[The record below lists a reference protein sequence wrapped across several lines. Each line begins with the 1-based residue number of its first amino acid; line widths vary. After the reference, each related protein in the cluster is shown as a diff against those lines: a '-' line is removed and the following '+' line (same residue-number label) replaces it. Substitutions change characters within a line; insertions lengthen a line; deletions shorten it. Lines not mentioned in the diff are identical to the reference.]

1 MLIKRILARLADRE
15 QDWSMNRSGHWR
27 SRLTGTML
35 GQLQLATYAAV
46 LLGFTGATSTG
57 LLLSERSRL
66 RVSEAELLAA
76 SASLAD
82 RLENQHDQGDQ
93 SETLIVQQLRDHS
106 SVRTNLWLEQ
116 PDGQVITPRRAHRPI
131 PADLLKAAVS
141 ANPLRKRGQSHL
153 IVLQEREYLTL
164 LDRRLPSGDLLWS
177 STEISGLGSAQG
189 EFLAWMILIW
199 GSSLSASLLLVSLLV
214 KRITKP
220 LQELSNRSAELT
232 AEGLQTA
239 ALPVPKG
246 PQELSQLTRT
256 YNALTERLAQSWSQ
270 QRQFVSAVSHELQA
284 PLTVVSGSLKRVI
297 RKAPELEAQLVQ
309 RLHDAEEETIGMQ
322 QLLNDLLDLSRS
334 DSGRLQVKQEPV
346 DLHPLLDEVVRAQG
360 TVLDRELSLEL
371 PADGISTTALGDEAR
386 LRQVLLNLIENA
398 HKYSPPEQPIQL
410 RLRSGLNTLML
421 EVEDRGIG
429 IPLQDQAYV
438 FDRFH
443 RGANTTGQSGSGVGL
458 SVVKLL
464 LEAMGGSIKVRSEPG
479 MGSCF
484 RIQLRRAP

>member
-1 MLIKRILARLADRE
+1 MPVNK
-15 QDWSMNRSGHWR
+15 QDELMNRSGTWR
-27 SRLTGTML
+27 SRLMATML
-35 GQLQLATYAAV
+35 GQLQLATYTAV
-46 LLGFTGATSTG
+46 MLGFTGATSTG
-57 LLLSERSRL
+57 LWLSERSRL
-66 RVSEAELLAA
+66 SVGQDRLV
-76 SASLAD
+76 SASESLAV
-82 RLENQHDQGDQ
+82 RLKEEGHPNKNEQVILQELQ
-93 SETLIVQQLRDHS
+93 EHS
-106 SVRTNLWLEQ
+106 SGRTKLWLEK
-116 PDGQVITPRRAHRPI
+116 PDGKLLTPRRDHLPM
-131 PADLLKAAVS
+131 PDGLLKAAMA
-141 ANPLRKRGQSHL
+141 ANPQRNPGQSHL
-153 IVLQEREYLTL
+153 ISLQERDYLTML
-164 LDRRLPSGDLLWS
+164 NRRLESGDELWS
-177 STEISGLGSAQG
+177 STEISRLGAAQN

-199 GSSLSASLLLVSLLV
+199 GGSLGASLLLVSLLV
-214 KRITKP
+214 RKITRP
-220 LQELSNRSAELT
+220 LQELSKRSAELT

-239 ALPVPKG
+239 ALPVPRG
-246 PQELSQLTRT
+246 PEELSQLTRT

-284 PLTVVSGSLKRVI
+284 PLTLVSGSLKRVI

-309 RLHDAEEETIGMQ
+309 RLQDAEDETVGMQ

-346 DLHPLLDEVVRAQG
+346 DLRPLLEEVVRAQG
-360 TVLDRELSLEL
+360 AALDRELPLEL
-371 PADGISTTALGDEAR
+371 PSEGHSTTALGDAAR

-410 RLRSGLNTLML
+410 RLRSGSNGLVL

-429 IPLQDQAYV
+429 IPLPDQAYV

-464 LEAMGGSIKVRSEPG
+464 LEAMGGSIDVRSEPG

-484 RIQLRRAP
+484 RIQLRRTP

>member
-1 MLIKRILARLADRE
+1 MIQLILAGMPVNK
-15 QDWSMNRSGHWR
+15 QDELMKRSGNWR
-27 SRLTGTML
+27 SRLTATML
-35 GQLQLATYAAV
+35 GQLQLATYTAV
-46 LLGFTGATSTG
+46 MLGFTGATSTG
-57 LLLSERSRL
+57 LWLSERSRL
-66 RVSEAELLAA
+66 SVGQDRLV
-76 SASLAD
+76 SASESLAV
-82 RLENQHDQGDQ
+82 RLKEEGHPNKNEQVILQELQ
-93 SETLIVQQLRDHS
+93 EHS
-106 SVRTNLWLEQ
+106 SGRTKLWLEK
-116 PDGQVITPRRAHRPI
+116 PDGKLLTPRRDHLPM
-131 PADLLKAAVS
+131 PDGLLKAAMA
-141 ANPLRKRGQSHL
+141 ANPQRNPGQSHL
-153 IVLQEREYLTL
+153 ISLQERDYLTML
-164 LDRRLPSGDLLWS
+164 NRRLESGDELWS
-177 STEISGLGSAQG
+177 STEISRLGSAQN

-199 GSSLSASLLLVSLLV
+199 GGSLGASLLLVSLLV
-214 KRITKP
+214 RKITRP
-220 LQELSNRSAELT
+220 LQELSKRSAELT

-239 ALPVPKG
+239 ALPVPRG
-246 PQELSQLTRT
+246 PEELSQLTRT

-284 PLTVVSGSLKRVI
+284 PLTLVSGSLKRVI

-309 RLHDAEEETIGMQ
+309 RLQDAEDETVGMQ

-346 DLHPLLDEVVRAQG
+346 DLRPLLEEVVRAQG
-360 TVLDRELSLEL
+360 AALDRELPLEL
-371 PADGISTTALGDEAR
+371 PSEGHSTTALGDAAR

-410 RLRSGLNTLML
+410 RLRSGSNGLVL

-429 IPLQDQAYV
+429 IPLPDQAYV

-464 LEAMGGSIKVRSEPG
+464 LEAMGGSIDVRSEPG

-484 RIQLRRAP
+484 RIQLRRTP

>member
-1 MLIKRILARLADRE
+1 MPVNK
-15 QDWSMNRSGHWR
+15 QDELMNRSGTWR
-27 SRLTGTML
+27 SRLMATML
-35 GQLQLATYAAV
+35 GQLQLATYTAV
-46 LLGFTGATSTG
+46 MLGFTGATSTG
-57 LLLSERSRL
+57 LWLSERSRL
-66 RVSEAELLAA
+66 SVGQDRLV
-76 SASLAD
+76 SASESLAV
-82 RLENQHDQGDQ
+82 RLKEEGHPNKNEQVILQELQ
-93 SETLIVQQLRDHS
+93 EHS
-106 SVRTNLWLEQ
+106 SGRTKLWLEK
-116 PDGQVITPRRAHRPI
+116 PDGKLLTPRRDHLPM
-131 PADLLKAAVS
+131 PDGLLKAAMA
-141 ANPLRKRGQSHL
+141 ANPQRNPGQSHL
-153 IVLQEREYLTL
+153 ISLQERDYLTML
-164 LDRRLPSGDLLWS
+164 NRRLESGDELWS
-177 STEISGLGSAQG
+177 STEISRLGAAQN

-199 GSSLSASLLLVSLLV
+199 GGSLGASLLLVSLLV
-214 KRITKP
+214 KKITRP
-220 LQELSNRSAELT
+220 LQELSKRSAELT

-239 ALPVPKG
+239 ALPVPRG
-246 PQELSQLTRT
+246 PEELSQLTRT

-284 PLTVVSGSLKRVI
+284 PLTLVSGSLKRVI

-309 RLHDAEEETIGMQ
+309 RLQDAEDETVGMQ

-346 DLHPLLDEVVRAQG
+346 DLRPLLEEVVRAQG
-360 TVLDRELSLEL
+360 AALDRELPLEL
-371 PADGISTTALGDEAR
+371 PSEGHSTTALGDAAR

-410 RLRSGLNTLML
+410 RLRSGSNGLVL

-429 IPLQDQAYV
+429 IPLPDQAYV

-464 LEAMGGSIKVRSEPG
+464 LEAMGGSIDVRSEPG

-484 RIQLRRAP
+484 RIQLRRTP

>member
-1 MLIKRILARLADRE
+1 MPVNK
-15 QDWSMNRSGHWR
+15 QDELMNRSGTWR
-27 SRLTGTML
+27 SRLMATML
-35 GQLQLATYAAV
+35 GQLQLATYTAV
-46 LLGFTGATSTG
+46 MLGFTGATSTG
-57 LLLSERSRL
+57 LWLSERSRL
-66 RVSEAELLAA
+66 SVGQDRLV
-76 SASLAD
+76 SASESLAV
-82 RLENQHDQGDQ
+82 RLKEEGHPNKNEQVILQELQ
-93 SETLIVQQLRDHS
+93 EHS
-106 SVRTNLWLEQ
+106 SGRTKLWLEK
-116 PDGQVITPRRAHRPI
+116 PDGKLLTPRRDHLPM
-131 PADLLKAAVS
+131 PDGLLKAAMA
-141 ANPLRKRGQSHL
+141 ANPQRNPGQSHL
-153 IVLQEREYLTL
+153 ISLQERDYLTML
-164 LDRRLPSGDLLWS
+164 NRRLESGDELWS
-177 STEISGLGSAQG
+177 STEISRLGAAQN

-199 GSSLSASLLLVSLLV
+199 GGSLGASLLLVSLLV
-214 KRITKP
+214 KKITKP
-220 LQELSNRSAELT
+220 LRELSKRSAELT

-239 ALPVPKG
+239 ALPVPRG
-246 PQELSQLTRT
+246 PEELSQLTRT

-284 PLTVVSGSLKRVI
+284 PLTLVSGSLKRVI

-309 RLHDAEEETIGMQ
+309 RLQDAEDETVGMQ

-346 DLHPLLDEVVRAQG
+346 DLRPLLEEVVRAQG
-360 TVLDRELSLEL
+360 AALDRELPLEL
-371 PADGISTTALGDEAR
+371 PSEGHSTTALGDAAR

-410 RLRSGLNTLML
+410 RLRSGSNGLVL

-429 IPLQDQAYV
+429 IPLPDQAYV

-464 LEAMGGSIKVRSEPG
+464 LEAMGGSIDVRSEPG

-484 RIQLRRAP
+484 RIQLRRTP

>member
-1 MLIKRILARLADRE
+1 MLIKRILARLSDQE
-15 QDWSMNRSGHWR
+15 QDWGMNRSRRWR

-66 RVSEAELLAA
+66 RVGEAELLAA
-76 SASLAD
+76 SAALAL
-82 RLENQHDQGDQ
+82 RLESQGDQ
-93 SETLIVQQLRDHS
+93 GEMVIVQELQDHS

-116 PDGQVITPRRAHRPI
+116 PDGQLITPRREHRPI
-131 PADLLKAAVS
+131 PAALLQAAAA
-141 ANPLRKRGQSHL
+141 ANPLRKQGESHL
-153 IVLQEREYLTL
+153 IALQEREYLTL
-164 LDRRLPSGDLLWS
+164 LDRRLQTGDLLWS
-177 STEISGLGSAQG
+177 STEISGLGPAQS

-199 GSSLSASLLLVSLLV
+199 GSALSGSLLLVSLLV

-220 LQELSNRSAELT
+220 LQELSSRSAELT

-239 ALPVPKG
+239 ALPVPRG
-246 PQELSQLTRT
+246 PEELSQLTRT

-346 DLHPLLDEVVRAQG
+346 DLRPLLEEVVRAQG
-360 TVLDRELSLEL
+360 AALARELTLEL
-371 PADGISTTALGDEAR
+371 PADSSSTTVLGDAAR
-386 LRQVLLNLIENA
+386 FRQVLLNLIENA
-398 HKYSPPEQPIQL
+398 HKYSPPDQPIQL
-410 RLRSGLNTLML
+410 RLQAGLNALVL

-464 LEAMGGSIKVRSEPG
+464 LEAMGGSIEVRSEPG

>member
-1 MLIKRILARLADRE
+1 M
-15 QDWSMNRSGHWR
+15 
-27 SRLTGTML
+27 
-35 GQLQLATYAAV
+35 
-46 LLGFTGATSTG
+46 
-57 LLLSERSRL
+57 
-66 RVSEAELLAA
+66 
-76 SASLAD
+76 
-82 RLENQHDQGDQ
+82 
-93 SETLIVQQLRDHS
+93 
-106 SVRTNLWLEQ
+106 
-116 PDGQVITPRRAHRPI
+116 
-131 PADLLKAAVS
+131 
-141 ANPLRKRGQSHL
+141 
-153 IVLQEREYLTL
+153 LQEREYLTL

-232 AEGLQTA
+232 AEGLKTA

-346 DLHPLLDEVVRAQG
+346 DLRPLLEEVVRAQG
-360 TVLDRELSLEL
+360 TALDRELTLEL
-371 PADGISTTALGDEAR
+371 PAEDSPTTALGDAAR

-398 HKYSPPEQPIQL
+398 HKYSLPEQPIHL
-410 RLRSGLNTLML
+410 RLQSALNELVL

>member
-1 MLIKRILARLADRE
+1 MPVNK
-15 QDWSMNRSGHWR
+15 QDELMNRSGTWR
-27 SRLTGTML
+27 SRLMATML
-35 GQLQLATYAAV
+35 GQLQLATYTAV
-46 LLGFTGATSTG
+46 MLGFTGATSTG
-57 LLLSERSRL
+57 LWLSERSRL
-66 RVSEAELLAA
+66 SVGQDRLV
-76 SASLAD
+76 SASESLAV
-82 RLENQHDQGDQ
+82 RLKEEGHPNKNEQVILQELQ
-93 SETLIVQQLRDHS
+93 EHS
-106 SVRTNLWLEQ
+106 SGRTKLWLEK
-116 PDGQVITPRRAHRPI
+116 PDGKLLTPMRDHLPM
-131 PADLLKAAVS
+131 PDGLLKAAMA
-141 ANPLRKRGQSHL
+141 ANPQRNPGQSHL
-153 IVLQEREYLTL
+153 ISLQERDYLTML
-164 LDRRLPSGDLLWS
+164 NRRLESGDELWS
-177 STEISGLGSAQG
+177 STEISRLGAAQN

-199 GSSLSASLLLVSLLV
+199 GGSLGASLLLVSLLV
-214 KRITKP
+214 RKITRP
-220 LQELSNRSAELT
+220 LQELSKRSAELT

-239 ALPVPKG
+239 ALPVPRG
-246 PQELSQLTRT
+246 PEELSQLTRT

-284 PLTVVSGSLKRVI
+284 PLTLVSGSLKRVI

-309 RLHDAEEETIGMQ
+309 RLQDAEDETVGMQ

-346 DLHPLLDEVVRAQG
+346 DLRPLLKEVVRAQG
-360 TVLDRELSLEL
+360 AALDRELPLEL
-371 PADGISTTALGDEAR
+371 PSEGHSTTALGDAAR

-410 RLRSGLNTLML
+410 RLRSGSNGLVL

-429 IPLQDQAYV
+429 IPLPDQAYV

-464 LEAMGGSIKVRSEPG
+464 LEAMGGSIDVRSEPG

-484 RIQLRRAP
+484 RIQLRRTP

>member
-1 MLIKRILARLADRE
+1 
-15 QDWSMNRSGHWR
+15 MNRSRHWR

-66 RVSEAELLAA
+66 RVGEAELLTA
-76 SASLAD
+76 SAALAFQ
-82 RLENQHDQGDQ
+82 LESQVDQG
-93 SETLIVQQLRDHS
+93 ETLIVQELQNHS
-106 SVRTNLWLEQ
+106 SLRTNLWLEQ
-116 PDGQVITPRRAHRPI
+116 PDGQLITPRRDHRPI
-131 PADLLKAAVS
+131 PAALLQAAAM
-141 ANPLRKRGQSHL
+141 ANPLREQGQSNL

-164 LDRRLPSGDLLWS
+164 LDRRLRSGDLLWS
-177 STEISGLGSAQG
+177 STEISGLGPAQS

-199 GSSLSASLLLVSLLV
+199 GSALSGSLLLVSLLV
-214 KRITKP
+214 KRITRP
-220 LQELSNRSAELT
+220 LQELSSRSAELT

-239 ALPVPKG
+239 ALPVPRG

-284 PLTVVSGSLKRVI
+284 PLTLVSGSLKRVI
-297 RKAPELEAQLVQ
+297 RKAPQLEAQLVQ

-346 DLHPLLDEVVRAQG
+346 DLRPLLEEVVRAQG
-360 TVLDRELSLEL
+360 SALARELTLEL
-371 PADGISTTALGDEAR
+371 PAEGSSIMALGDAAR

-410 RLRSGLNTLML
+410 HLRSGINNLTL

-429 IPLQDQAYV
+429 IPLQDLAYV

>member
-1 MLIKRILARLADRE
+1 MIQLILAGMPVNK
-15 QDWSMNRSGHWR
+15 QDELMNRSGTWR
-27 SRLTGTML
+27 SRLMATML
-35 GQLQLATYAAV
+35 GQLQLATYTAV
-46 LLGFTGATSTG
+46 MLGFTGATSTG
-57 LLLSERSRL
+57 LWLIERSRL
-66 RVSEAELLAA
+66 SVGQDRLV
-76 SASLAD
+76 SASESLAV
-82 RLENQHDQGDQ
+82 RLKEEGHPNKNEQVILQELQ
-93 SETLIVQQLRDHS
+93 EHS
-106 SVRTNLWLEQ
+106 SGRTKLWLEK
-116 PDGQVITPRRAHRPI
+116 PDGKLLTPRRDHLPM
-131 PADLLKAAVS
+131 PDGLLKAAMA
-141 ANPLRKRGQSHL
+141 ANPQRNPGQSHL
-153 IVLQEREYLTL
+153 ISLQERDYLTML
-164 LDRRLPSGDLLWS
+164 NRRLESGDELWS
-177 STEISGLGSAQG
+177 STEISRLGAAQN

-199 GSSLSASLLLVSLLV
+199 GGSLGASLLLVSLLV
-214 KRITKP
+214 RKITRP
-220 LQELSNRSAELT
+220 LQELSKRSAELT

-239 ALPVPKG
+239 ALPVPRG
-246 PQELSQLTRT
+246 PEELSQLTRT

-284 PLTVVSGSLKRVI
+284 PLTLVSGSLKRVI

-309 RLHDAEEETIGMQ
+309 RLQDAEDETVGMQ

-346 DLHPLLDEVVRAQG
+346 DLRPLLKEVVRAQG
-360 TVLDRELSLEL
+360 AALDRELPLEL
-371 PADGISTTALGDEAR
+371 PSEGHSTTALGDAAR

-410 RLRSGLNTLML
+410 RLRSGSNGLVL

-429 IPLQDQAYV
+429 IPLPDQAYV

-464 LEAMGGSIKVRSEPG
+464 LEAMGGSIDVRSEPG

-484 RIQLRRAP
+484 RIQLRRTP

>member
-1 MLIKRILARLADRE
+1 MPVNK
-15 QDWSMNRSGHWR
+15 QDELMNRSGTWR
-27 SRLTGTML
+27 SRLMATML
-35 GQLQLATYAAV
+35 GQLQLATYTAV
-46 LLGFTGATSTG
+46 MLGFTGATSTG
-57 LLLSERSRL
+57 LWLSERSRL
-66 RVSEAELLAA
+66 SVGQDRLV
-76 SASLAD
+76 SASESLAV
-82 RLENQHDQGDQ
+82 RLKEEGHPNKNEQVILQELQ
-93 SETLIVQQLRDHS
+93 EHS
-106 SVRTNLWLEQ
+106 SGRTKLWLEK
-116 PDGQVITPRRAHRPI
+116 PDGKLLTPRRDHLPM
-131 PADLLKAAVS
+131 PDGLLKAAMA
-141 ANPLRKRGQSHL
+141 ANPQRNPGQSHL
-153 IVLQEREYLTL
+153 ISLQERDYLTML
-164 LDRRLPSGDLLWS
+164 NRRLESGDELWS
-177 STEISGLGSAQG
+177 STEISRLGAAQN

-199 GSSLSASLLLVSLLV
+199 GGSLGASLLLVSLLV
-214 KRITKP
+214 RKITRP
-220 LQELSNRSAELT
+220 LQELSKRSAELT

-239 ALPVPKG
+239 ALPVPRG
-246 PQELSQLTRT
+246 PEELSQLTRT

-284 PLTVVSGSLKRVI
+284 PLTLVSGSLKRVI

-309 RLHDAEEETIGMQ
+309 RLQDAEDETIGMQ

-346 DLHPLLDEVVRAQG
+346 DLRPLLEEVVRAQG
-360 TVLDRELSLEL
+360 AALDRELTLEL
-371 PADGISTTALGDEAR
+371 PSEGHSTTALGDAAR

-410 RLRSGLNTLML
+410 RLRSGSNGLVL

-429 IPLQDQAYV
+429 IPLPDQAYV

-464 LEAMGGSIKVRSEPG
+464 LEAMGGSIDVRSEPG

-484 RIQLRRAP
+484 RIQLRRTP

>member
-1 MLIKRILARLADRE
+1 MLIKRILARLPDRE

-35 GQLQLATYAAV
+35 GQLQLATYVAV

-66 RVSEAELLAA
+66 RVGEAELLAA
-76 SASLAD
+76 SASLAV
-82 RLENQHDQGDQ
+82 RLESQGDQ
-93 SETLIVQQLRDHS
+93 GTTLILQDLQDHS

-116 PDGQVITPRRAHRPI
+116 PDGQVITPRRGHHPI
-131 PADLLKAAVS
+131 PVALLQAAVA
-141 ANPLRKRGQSHL
+141 ANPLRKQGQSNL

-164 LDRRLPSGDLLWS
+164 LDRRLQSGDLLWS
-177 STEISGLGSAQG
+177 STEISGLGTAQS

-214 KRITKP
+214 KRITRP
-220 LQELSNRSAELT
+220 LQELSSRSAELT

-246 PQELSQLTRT
+246 PEELSQLTRT

-284 PLTVVSGSLKRVI
+284 PLTLVSGSLKRVI
-297 RKAPELEAQLVQ
+297 RKAPELNAQLIQ

-360 TVLDRELSLEL
+360 AALDRELTLEL
-371 PADGISTTALGDEAR
+371 PAEGSSTTALGDAAR

-410 RLRSGLNTLML
+410 RLRSDINNMVL

>member
-1 MLIKRILARLADRE
+1 
-15 QDWSMNRSGHWR
+15 MNRSRHWR

-66 RVSEAELLAA
+66 RVGEAELLTA
-76 SASLAD
+76 SAALAFQ
-82 RLENQHDQGDQ
+82 LESQGDQ
-93 SETLIVQQLRDHS
+93 GETLIVQELQNHS
-106 SVRTNLWLEQ
+106 SLRTNLWLEQ
-116 PDGQVITPRRAHRPI
+116 PDGQLITPRRDHRPI
-131 PADLLKAAVS
+131 PAALLQAAAT
-141 ANPLRKRGQSHL
+141 ANPQREQGQSNL

-164 LDRRLPSGDLLWS
+164 LDRRLRSGDLLWS
-177 STEISGLGSAQG
+177 STEISGLGPAQS

-199 GSSLSASLLLVSLLV
+199 GSALSGSLLLVSLLV
-214 KRITKP
+214 KRITRP
-220 LQELSNRSAELT
+220 LQELSSRSAELT

-239 ALPVPKG
+239 ALPVPRG

-284 PLTVVSGSLKRVI
+284 PLTLVSGSLKRVI
-297 RKAPELEAQLVQ
+297 RKAPQLEAQLVQ

-346 DLHPLLDEVVRAQG
+346 DLRPLLEEVVRAQG
-360 TVLDRELSLEL
+360 SALARELTLEL
-371 PADGISTTALGDEAR
+371 PAEGSSSMALGDAAR

-398 HKYSPPEQPIQL
+398 HKYSPAEQPIQL
-410 RLRSGLNTLML
+410 RLRSGINNLTL

>member
-1 MLIKRILARLADRE
+1 MPVNK
-15 QDWSMNRSGHWR
+15 QDELMNRSGTWR
-27 SRLTGTML
+27 SRLMATML
-35 GQLQLATYAAV
+35 GQLQLATYTAV
-46 LLGFTGATSTG
+46 MLGFTGATSTG
-57 LLLSERSRL
+57 LWLSERSRL
-66 RVSEAELLAA
+66 SVGQDRLV
-76 SASLAD
+76 SASESLAV
-82 RLENQHDQGDQ
+82 RLKEEGHPNKNEQVILQELQ
-93 SETLIVQQLRDHS
+93 EHS
-106 SVRTNLWLEQ
+106 SGRTKLWLEK
-116 PDGQVITPRRAHRPI
+116 PDGKLLTPRRDHLPM
-131 PADLLKAAVS
+131 PDGLLKAAMA
-141 ANPLRKRGQSHL
+141 ANPQRNPGQSHL
-153 IVLQEREYLTL
+153 ISLQERDYLTML
-164 LDRRLPSGDLLWS
+164 NRRLESGDELWS
-177 STEISGLGSAQG
+177 STEISRLGAAQN

-199 GSSLSASLLLVSLLV
+199 GGSLGASLLLVSLLV
-214 KRITKP
+214 RKITRP
-220 LQELSNRSAELT
+220 LQELSKRSAELT

-239 ALPVPKG
+239 ALPVPRG
-246 PQELSQLTRT
+246 PEELSQLTRT

-284 PLTVVSGSLKRVI
+284 PLTLVSGSLKRVI

-309 RLHDAEEETIGMQ
+309 RLQDAEDETVGMQ

-346 DLHPLLDEVVRAQG
+346 DLRPLLKEVVRAQG
-360 TVLDRELSLEL
+360 AALDRELPLEL
-371 PADGISTTALGDEAR
+371 PSEGHSTTALGDAAR

-410 RLRSGLNTLML
+410 RLRSGSNGLVL

-429 IPLQDQAYV
+429 IPLPDQAYV

-464 LEAMGGSIKVRSEPG
+464 LEAMGGSIDVRSEPG

-484 RIQLRRAP
+484 RIQLKRTP

>member
-1 MLIKRILARLADRE
+1 
-15 QDWSMNRSGHWR
+15 MNRSGHWR

-66 RVSEAELLAA
+66 RVGEAELLAA
-76 SASLAD
+76 SASLAV
-82 RLENQHDQGDQ
+82 RLESQGDQ
-93 SETLIVQQLRDHS
+93 GTALIVQDLQDHS

-116 PDGQVITPRRAHRPI
+116 PNGQVITPQRGHHPI
-131 PADLLKAAVS
+131 PVALLQAAVA
-141 ANPLRKRGQSHL
+141 ANPLRKQGQSNL

-164 LDRRLPSGDLLWS
+164 LDRRLQSGDLLWS
-177 STEISGLGSAQG
+177 STEISGLGSAQS

-214 KRITKP
+214 KRITRP
-220 LQELSNRSAELT
+220 LQELSSRSAELT

-239 ALPVPKG
+239 ALPVPRG
-246 PQELSQLTRT
+246 PEELSQLTRT

-284 PLTVVSGSLKRVI
+284 PLTLVSGSLKRVI
-297 RKAPELEAQLVQ
+297 RKAPELNAQLIQ
-309 RLHDAEEETIGMQ
+309 RLHDAEEETTGMQ

-346 DLHPLLDEVVRAQG
+346 DLQPLLDEVVRAQG
-360 TVLDRELSLEL
+360 AALDRQLTLEL
-371 PADGISTTALGDEAR
+371 PAEGSSTTALGDATR

-410 RLRSGLNTLML
+410 RLRSDINSLVL

-429 IPLQDQAYV
+429 IPLQDQAHV

-464 LEAMGGSIKVRSEPG
+464 LEAMGGSIKLRSEPG

-484 RIQLRRAP
+484 AIQLRRAP

>member
-1 MLIKRILARLADRE
+1 VLIKRILARLSDQE
-15 QDWSMNRSGHWR
+15 QDWSMNRSRNWR

-66 RVSEAELLAA
+66 RVGEAELLTA
-76 SASLAD
+76 SAALAF
-82 RLENQHDQGDQ
+82 RLESQGDQ
-93 SETLIVQQLRDHS
+93 GETLIVQELQNHS
-106 SVRTNLWLEQ
+106 SLRTNLWLEQ
-116 PDGQVITPRRAHRPI
+116 PDGQLITPRRDHRPI
-131 PADLLKAAVS
+131 PAALLKAAAT
-141 ANPLRKRGQSHL
+141 ANPLREQGESNL

-164 LDRRLPSGDLLWS
+164 LDRRLRSGDLLWS
-177 STEISGLGSAQG
+177 STEISGLGPAQS

-199 GSSLSASLLLVSLLV
+199 GSSLSGSLLLVSLLV

-220 LQELSNRSAELT
+220 LQELSSRSAELT

-239 ALPVPKG
+239 ALPVPRG

-284 PLTVVSGSLKRVI
+284 PLTLVSGSLKRVI
-297 RKAPELEAQLVQ
+297 RKAPQLEAQLVQ

-346 DLHPLLDEVVRAQG
+346 DLRPLLDEVVRAQG
-360 TVLDRELSLEL
+360 TALGRELTLEL
-371 PADGISTTALGDEAR
+371 PAEGSSSMALGDAAR

-410 RLRSGLNTLML
+410 RLRSDINNLTL

-484 RIQLRRAP
+484 RIQLRPAP

>member
-1 MLIKRILARLADRE
+1 
-15 QDWSMNRSGHWR
+15 MNRSGNWR

-46 LLGFTGATSTG
+46 LLGFTGATSAG

-66 RVSEAELLAA
+66 RVGEAELLAA
-76 SASLAD
+76 SASLALRMEAKAD
-82 RLENQHDQGDQ
+82 LG
-93 SETLIVQQLRDHS
+93 ETVIVQELQDHS

-116 PDGQVITPRRAHRPI
+116 PNGQVITPGRAYRPI
-131 PADLLKAAVS
+131 PAALLQAAVE
-141 ANPLRKRGQSHL
+141 ANPLRQTGQSHL
-153 IVLQEREYLTL
+153 IALQGRDYLTL
-164 LDRRLPSGDLLWS
+164 LDRRLASGDLLWS
-177 STEISGLGSAQG
+177 STEISGLGSAQS

-214 KRITKP
+214 RKITKP
-220 LQELSNRSAELT
+220 LQELSARSAELT

-239 ALPVPKG
+239 ALPVPRG
-246 PQELSQLTRT
+246 PMELSRLTRT

-270 QRQFVSAVSHELQA
+270 QRQFVSAVSHELQT
-284 PLTVVSGSLKRVI
+284 PLTLVSGSLKRVI
-297 RKAPELEAQLVQ
+297 RKAPELEPQLVQ

-346 DLHPLLDEVVRAQG
+346 DLRPLLEEVVRAQG
-360 TVLDRELSLEL
+360 T
-371 PADGISTTALGDEAR
+371 ALGRDITLQLPEQTTSTAVLGDPAR
-386 LRQVLLNLIENA
+386 LRQILLNLIENA
-398 HKYSPPEQPIQL
+398 HKYSPAEQPIQL
-410 RLRSGLNTLML
+410 RLKSTATGLLL

-443 RGANTTGQSGSGVGL
+443 RGSNTTGQSGSGVGL

-464 LEAMGGSIKVRSEPG
+464 VEAMDGSIKVNSEPG

-484 RIQLRRAP
+484 GITLRRAP

>member
-1 MLIKRILARLADRE
+1 
-15 QDWSMNRSGHWR
+15 MNRSGHWR

-66 RVSEAELLAA
+66 RVGEAELLAA
-76 SASLAD
+76 SASLAV
-82 RLENQHDQGDQ
+82 RLESQGDQ
-93 SETLIVQQLRDHS
+93 GTALIVQDLQDHS

-116 PDGQVITPRRAHRPI
+116 PNGQVITPQRGHHPI
-131 PADLLKAAVS
+131 PVALLQAAVA
-141 ANPLRKRGQSHL
+141 ANPLRKQGQSNL

-164 LDRRLPSGDLLWS
+164 LDRRLQSGDLLWS
-177 STEISGLGSAQG
+177 STEISGLGSAQS

-214 KRITKP
+214 KRITRP
-220 LQELSNRSAELT
+220 LQELSSRSAELT

-239 ALPVPKG
+239 ALPVPRG
-246 PQELSQLTRT
+246 PEELSQLTRT

-284 PLTVVSGSLKRVI
+284 PLTLVSGSLKRVI
-297 RKAPELEAQLVQ
+297 RKAPELNAQLIQ

-360 TVLDRELSLEL
+360 AALDRQLTLEL
-371 PADGISTTALGDEAR
+371 PSEGSSSTALGDATR

-410 RLRSGLNTLML
+410 RLRSDINNMVL

-484 RIQLRRAP
+484 RIQLRRVP